1 MINIKKFTFNA
12 FQVNTYVLYDD
23 TGECAIVDAS
33 CYEKNEKKELAAF
46 IEENNLNPVAQLL
59 THCHIDHMLGSR
71 FISKTYKLKPLTH
84 KDSLPFLEN
93 SKDYG
98 KVFGFDVDK
107 PVMPEI
113 FLDDGDIV
121 EFGKQELKVIYTPG
135 HAAGSLC
142 FYNEANKFVLVG
154 DVLFQNSVGRTD
166 LPTGDHDQLIKS
178 ILQKLL
184 VLPDDTTVYPGH
196 GPSTSI
202 REERSGNPFL
212 TGVY

>member
-1 MINIKKFTFNA
+1 MIKIKKFTFNA
-12 FQVNTYVLYDD
+12 FQVNTYILYDD

-33 CYEKNEKKELAAF
+33 CYEKDEKKQLAAF
-46 IEENNLNPVAQLL
+46 IEENKLTPVAQLL

-98 KVFGFDVDK
+98 KVFGFDADK

-113 FLDDGDIV
+113 FLEEGDIV

-142 FYNEANKFVLVG
+142 FYNEAGKFVLVG
-154 DVLFQNSVGRTD
+154 DVLFQNSIGRTD
-166 LPTGDHDQLIKS
+166 LPTGDHDLLIKS

-184 VLPDDTTVYPGH
+184 VLPDDITVYPGH

-202 REERSGNPFL
+202 REERTANPFL